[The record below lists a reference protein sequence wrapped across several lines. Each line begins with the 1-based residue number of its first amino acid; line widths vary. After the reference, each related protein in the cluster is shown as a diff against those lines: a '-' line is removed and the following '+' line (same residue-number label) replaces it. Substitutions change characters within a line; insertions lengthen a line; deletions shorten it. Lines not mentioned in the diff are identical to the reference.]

1 MECSF
6 SVSNEILD
14 GRACDDVAADGVDD
28 GESLRTGVDSEVGP
42 EVDTEVGSEVGS
54 EVGT

>member
-6 SVSNEILD
+6 SVSKEILD
-14 GRACDDVAADGVDD
+14 GRACNDVAADGIDD
-28 GESLRTGVDSEVGP
+28 GESLRTEVDSEVGP